1 MKKFLIVIA
10 VLIAVVCVIVAGV
23 FYLTSGITKTAD
35 QFFNSVK
42 KNDIQAAYTYL
53 SEGFRASTPQDK
65 LEAFLRSNALTNYKS
80 ASWSNRS
87 ITWKTGKV
95 EGSIE
100 TADGGTIPIK
110 IEFVKEKGGWK
121 ILSIQKEM
129 AGLNPQEAKKT
140 LPDDDALRRMT
151 DTSVREFALAVNK
164 KDFTDFYNSL
174 SELWKSQITPEK
186 LKDLFK
192 VFIDNNV
199 YMTIVKQH
207 KPVFSTVPEI
217 SKDGTLELEGYYPT
231 KPLTTYFK
239 LTFLYEYPA
248 WKLAGI
254 SVTVK

>member
-1 MKKFLIVIA
+1 MKKFLIVLSVII
-10 VLIAVVCVIVAGV
+10 VFVGVIVAGV
-23 FYLTSGITKTAD
+23 FYLTSGITRTAD
-35 QFFNSVK
+35 EFFNSVK
-42 KNDIQAAYTYL
+42 KNDMQAAYTYL
-53 SEGFRASTPQDK
+53 SEGFRASTPQER
-65 LEAFLRSNALTNYKS
+65 LETFLRSNALNNYKS

-95 EGSIE
+95 EGTIE

-110 IEFVKEKGGWK
+110 IEFVKETGGWK

-140 LPDDDALRRMT
+140 VPDDDTLRRMT
-151 DTSVREFALAVNK
+151 DTTVREFALAVNK

-199 YMTIVKQH
+199 DLTIVKQH
-207 KPVFSTVPEI
+207 KPVFSKVPEI

-231 KPLTTYFK
+231 KPSATYFK
-239 LTFLYEYPA
+239 LTFLYEHPA

-254 SVTVK
+254 RVTVQ